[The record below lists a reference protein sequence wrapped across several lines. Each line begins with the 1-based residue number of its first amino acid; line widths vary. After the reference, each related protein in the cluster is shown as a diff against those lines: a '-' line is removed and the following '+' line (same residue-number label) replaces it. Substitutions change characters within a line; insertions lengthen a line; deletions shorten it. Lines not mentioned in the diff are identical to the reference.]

1 MHTEPAADRPHMPGY
16 GIASG
21 AEGMLAW
28 EWAVQ
33 RLMASRTYWVAT
45 TGPDGAPH
53 LAAVWAVWS
62 ADRLCFSTGARSVK
76 ARNLAHEPRCAIT
89 PGDADEAVVIEGVTE
104 RVTDAAVLAELASVY
119 TAKYGSGFPD
129 AAIDPVFAVRP
140 LRAFGMDTTGEA
152 FTRTA
157 TRWRFSPD

>member
-16 GIASG
+16 GIATD
-21 AEGMLAW
+21 ADGMLAW
-28 EWAVQ
+28 DWAVQ
-33 RLMASRTYWVAT
+33 RLTASHTYWVAT

-62 ADRLCFSTGARSVK
+62 TDALCFSTGARSVK

-89 PGDADEAVVIEGVTE
+89 PGDAEEAVVIEGIAE
-104 RVTDAAVLAELASVY
+104 RLTDATTLAALASVY
-119 TAKYGSGFPD
+119 NAKYGSGFPD
-129 AAIDPVFAVRP
+129 ASADPVFAVRP
-140 LRAFGMDTTGEA
+140 VRAFGMVTSGEA

-157 TRWRFSPD
+157 TRWRFP